1 MLFTRSIR
9 PHGVGWR
16 LCSAYKITPLLVK
29 ILYIH
34 GYLYIMLP
42 GMSRCNHNPNPVQ
55 MKKRLFLASNQIP
68 VDTVRTE
75 NGFEIRQSDELT
87 VSGLKEFYKK
97 FQTKWI
103 GLTGLEEYDLGRKE
117 MQQLERKLM
126 DYRCIPVFPEPSDY
140 EQYLHGFS
148 RNTIWPLFHYF
159 TQSAEYDD
167 KEWDA
172 YVRVNQL
179 YSEKILQLVEEGDT
193 IWIHDYHLM
202 LLPGM
207 LKEKMPRLNIGLF
220 IHIPFPSF
228 EIFRLLPWR
237 EPILQGMLGAD
248 LIGFHT
254 YDYVRHFL
262 SCVRRIFGYDTVFN
276 RIRIGERT
284 LKVDAFPRGINSE
297 RFRAKAEEHYK
308 ASGEK
313 DSDARSL
320 MQNFANSEREEKII
334 LSIDKLNYTKGIP
347 TRLRAFEL
355 FLQENPEYLEK
366 VNFILLALI
375 SGERSQFYE
384 SLKREVDEL
393 VGRINGNYG
402 TITWMPVRYLNREFS
417 IDELIDMYS
426 LADIALILPLRD
438 GMNMVAKEFVA
449 SRFDEDGVLI
459 LSEMTGAS
467 KELHEALIVNP
478 NNLGEVVQA
487 IKEALQMPQEEQKRR
502 MTVMQDRLNRY
513 TIDRWANEFINSLGS
528 VIESQKTSLTRK
540 ISSGHVKKVVQA
552 YRKAEKRILF
562 LDYDGTLSGFR
573 KNPEDAKPDQELFD
587 ILAKLTGD
595 PKNTV
600 TIISGRD
607 KETLGRWFDKDW
619 NIHFIAEHGVW
630 LRDPGGDWHMLEQID
645 NQWKE
650 SVQPLL
656 EYYVD
661 QTPRSFIEH
670 KNFSL
675 VWHYRKADPDLGI
688 QRAWELKDELRTLT
702 SNLNLEIM
710 DGDKVLEI
718 KFSGINKGRAAL
730 QKMGDIHYDFIFAV
744 GDDWTDEYTFEAM
757 PEEAYTVKVGAKTT
771 EAAYYIDGVEK
782 VRELLSCFDAG
793 NCE

>member
-1 MLFTRSIR
+1 
-9 PHGVGWR
+9 
-16 LCSAYKITPLLVK
+16 
-29 ILYIH
+29 
-34 GYLYIMLP
+34 
-42 GMSRCNHNPNPVQ
+42 

-68 VDTVRTE
+68 VHTE
-75 NGFEIRQSDELT
+75 KTKDGFEITSTDEFM
-87 VSGLKEFYKK
+87 VSGLDQFYDKY
-97 FQTKWI
+97 QAKWI
-103 GLTGLEEYDLGRKE
+103 GLTGLEGDELSRRD
-117 MQQLERKLM
+117 MQYLESKLL
-126 DYRCIPVFPEPSDY
+126 DYKCVPIFPDPVDY

-148 RNTIWPLFHYF
+148 RNTIWPIFHYF
-159 TQSAEYDD
+159 TQNTEYDD
-167 KEWDA
+167 KEWAA
-172 YVRVNQL
+172 YVRVNRQFA
-179 YSEKILQLVEEGDT
+179 EKILQLADDGDT
-193 IWIHDYHLM
+193 VWIHDFHLM
-202 LLPGM
+202 LLPDM
-207 LKEKMPRLNIGLF
+207 IKERMPRVSIGIF

-237 EPILQGMLGAD
+237 EELLQGMLGAD

-262 SCVRRIFGYDTVFN
+262 SCVRRIFGHETVFN

-284 LKVDAFPRGINSE
+284 LKVDAFPKGINAE
-297 RFRAKAEEHYK
+297 RFATKAEAYH
-308 ASGEK
+308 AGK
-313 DSDARSL
+313 DDS
-320 MQNFANSEREEKII
+320 NSQVKMMMKHLVKNEGDEKII

-347 TRLRAFEL
+347 TRLHAFEL
-355 FLQENPEYLEK
+355 FLQEHPEYLEK

-393 VGRINGNYG
+393 VGRINGTFG
-402 TITWMPVRYLNREFS
+402 TISWMPVRYLNKEFT
-417 IDELIDMYS
+417 IDELIEMYS
-426 LADIALILPLRD
+426 MADIALILPLRD

-449 SRFDEDGVLI
+449 SRFNNDGVLI

-478 NNLGEVVQA
+478 NNMGEVVQA
-487 IKEALQMPQEEQKRR
+487 IREALQMPREEQERR
-502 MTVMQDRLNRY
+502 MTVMQKRLNRY
-513 TIDRWANEFINSLGS
+513 TVDRWANEFIKSLDN
-528 VIESQKTSLTRK
+528 VIETQQTSLTRK
-540 ISSGHVKKVVQA
+540 ISSGHVKKVVKA
-552 YRKAEKRILF
+552 YEEAYKRILF
-562 LDYDGTLSGFR
+562 LDYDGTLSGFK
-573 KNPEDAKPDQELFD
+573 KNPEDAKPDEELYG
-587 ILAKLTGD
+587 ILEKLTQD

-607 KETLGRWFDKDW
+607 KETLGRWFDTSW

-718 KFSGINKGRAAL
+718 KYSGINKGRAAL
-730 QKMGDIHYDFIFAV
+730 HKMGNQIYDFIFAV
-744 GDDWTDEYTFEAM
+744 GDDWTDEYTFESM
-757 PEEAYTVKVGAKTT
+757 PEQAYTIKVGAKTT
-771 EAAYYIDGVEK
+771 EAKYYIEGVEK
-782 VRELLSCFDAG
+782 VRELLTCFNG
-793 NCE
+793 VGECE

>member
-1 MLFTRSIR
+1 
-9 PHGVGWR
+9 
-16 LCSAYKITPLLVK
+16 
-29 ILYIH
+29 
-34 GYLYIMLP
+34 
-42 GMSRCNHNPNPVQ
+42 
-55 MKKRLFLASNQIP
+55 MKKRLFVISNQIP
-68 VDTVRTE
+68 VHTHRTKK
-75 NGFEIRQSDELT
+75 GFEIEQGDELT
-87 VSGLKEFYKK
+87 ISGLEGFYDK
-97 FQTKWI
+97 FNTKWI
-103 GLTGLEEYDLGRKE
+103 GLTGLEEDGLSRREKHT
-117 MQQLERKLM
+117 LETSLKKHN
-126 DYRCIPVFPEPSDY
+126 CIPIFAGPEDY
-140 EQYLHGFS
+140 EHYLHGFS

-159 TQSAEYDD
+159 IQNTEYEDH
-167 KEWDA
+167 EWDA
-172 YVRVNQL
+172 YVKVNEL
-179 YSEKILQLVEEGDT
+179 YAEKVLQHVQNGDT
-193 IWIHDYHLM
+193 VWIHDFHLM
-202 LLPGM
+202 LLPNI
-207 LKEKMPRLNIGLF
+207 LKEHMPRLKIGLF

-237 EPILQGMLGAD
+237 TEILEGMLGAD

-276 RIRIGERT
+276 RISIGERT
-284 LKVDAFPRGINSE
+284 LKVDAFPKGINAE
-297 RFRAKAEEHYK
+297 IFKARAEEHARNDDQK
-308 ASGEK
+308 KK
-313 DSDARSL
+313 DI
-320 MQNFANSEREEKII
+320 SEITNHVPDSNNREKII

-347 TRLRAFEL
+347 VRLRAFEL
-355 FLQENPEYLEK
+355 FLEENPEYLEK
-366 VNFILLALI
+366 VSFILLAHI
-375 SGERSQFYE
+375 SGERSPFYE

-402 TITWMPVRYLNREFS
+402 TITWMPVRYLNREFTL
-417 IDELIDMYS
+417 DELIDMYVI
-426 LADIALILPLRD
+426 ADIALILPLRD

-449 SRFDEDGVLI
+449 SRFDGNGVLI

-478 NNLGEVVQA
+478 NNLGEVVLA
-487 IKEALQMPQEEQKRR
+487 IREALQMPVEEQERR
-502 MTVMQDRLNRY
+502 MKVMQKRLSRY
-513 TIDRWANEFINSLGS
+513 TVERWANEFMNSLDS
-528 VIESQKTSLTRK
+528 VSESQESSLTRK
-540 ISSGHVKKVVQA
+540 ISSGHVKKVVKA
-552 YRKAEKRILF
+552 YDVADKRILF
-562 LDYDGTLSGFR
+562 LDYDGTLSGFK
-573 KNPEDAKPDQELFD
+573 KNPEDAKPDEELYK
-587 ILAKLTGD
+587 ILEQLTKD

-607 KETLGRWFDKDW
+607 KETLGRWFDKKW

-630 LRDPGGDWHMLEQID
+630 LRDPGGDWNMIEQID

-730 QKMGDIHYDFIFAV
+730 QKMGDVKYDFIFAV
-744 GDDWTDEYTFEAM
+744 GDDWTDEYTFDAM
-757 PEEAYTVKVGAKTT
+757 PESAYTIKVGARTT
-771 EAAYYIDGVEK
+771 KANYYIEGVGK
-782 VRELLSCFDAG
+782 VRELLKCFHRQD
-793 NCE
+793 CE

>member
-1 MLFTRSIR
+1 
-9 PHGVGWR
+9 
-16 LCSAYKITPLLVK
+16 
-29 ILYIH
+29 
-34 GYLYIMLP
+34 
-42 GMSRCNHNPNPVQ
+42 
-55 MKKRLFLASNQIP
+55 MKKRLFIASNQIP
-68 VDTVRTE
+68 VHTKKTM
-75 NGFEIRQSDELT
+75 NGFEIKPTDEFMVT
-87 VSGLKEFYKK
+87 GLDMFYNKY
-97 FQTKWI
+97 QAKWI
-103 GLTGLEEYDLGRKE
+103 GLTGLEEDELTRRD
-117 MQQLERKLM
+117 MQYLESKLLEYKCVPIFP
-126 DYRCIPVFPEPSDY
+126 DPVDY

-159 TQSAEYDD
+159 TQNTEYDD
-167 KEWDA
+167 KEWEA
-172 YVRVNQL
+172 YVRVNRQFA
-179 YSEKILQLVEEGDT
+179 EKILQLADEGDI
-193 IWIHDYHLM
+193 IWIHDFHLM
-202 LLPGM
+202 LLPDM
-207 LKEKMPRLNIGLF
+207 IKERMPKVSIGVF

-237 EPILQGMLGAD
+237 EQILQGMLGAD
-248 LIGFHT
+248 LVGFHT

-262 SCVRRIFGYDTVFN
+262 SCVRRIFGHETVFN

-284 LKVDAFPRGINSE
+284 LKVDAFPKGINAE
-297 RFRAKAEEHYK
+297 RFASRAESYHKRAEG
-308 ASGEK
+308 S
-313 DSDARSL
+313 DSRVRMMMKHLVNTEGD
-320 MQNFANSEREEKII
+320 EKII

-347 TRLRAFEL
+347 NRLQAFEL
-355 FLQENPEYLEK
+355 FLQEHPEYLEK
-366 VNFILLALI
+366 VSFILLALI

-393 VGRINGNYG
+393 VGRINGTFG
-402 TITWMPVRYLNREFS
+402 TISWMPVRYLNKEFT
-417 IDELIDMYS
+417 IDELIEMYS

-449 SRFDEDGVLI
+449 SRFDHDGVLI
-459 LSEMTGAS
+459 LSEMAGAS

-478 NNLGEVVQA
+478 NNLGEVVTA
-487 IKEALQMPQEEQKRR
+487 IREALQMPREEQERR
-502 MTVMQDRLNRY
+502 MKVMQERLSRY
-513 TIDRWANEFINSLGS
+513 TVDRWANEFINSLGN
-528 VIESQKTSLTRK
+528 VIETQKTSLTRK
-540 ISSGHVKKVVQA
+540 ISSGHVKKVVKA
-552 YRKAEKRILF
+552 YREAGKRILF
-562 LDYDGTLSGFR
+562 LDYDGTLSGFK
-573 KNPEDAKPDQELFD
+573 KNPEDAKPDEELYG
-587 ILAKLTGD
+587 ILDKLTRD

-607 KETLGRWFDKDW
+607 KETLGRWFDTGW

-718 KFSGINKGRAAL
+718 KYSGINKGRAAL
-730 QKMGDIHYDFIFAV
+730 QKMGNDSYDFIFAV
-744 GDDWTDEYTFEAM
+744 GDDWTDEYTFESM
-757 PEEAYTVKVGAKTT
+757 PEQAYTIKVGAKTT
-771 EAAYYIDGVEK
+771 EAKYYIEDVGK
-782 VRELLSCFDAG
+782 VRELLICFNG
-793 NCE
+793 VGECE